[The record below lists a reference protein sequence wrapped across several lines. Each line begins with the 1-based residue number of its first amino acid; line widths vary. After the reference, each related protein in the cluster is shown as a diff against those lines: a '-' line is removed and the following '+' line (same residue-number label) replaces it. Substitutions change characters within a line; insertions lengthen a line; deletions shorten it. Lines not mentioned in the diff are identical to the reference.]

1 MDKFNKL
8 YNLVPI
14 AWEVDERGK
23 AMSILKRKYFF
34 GISVKIK
41 LSLGIMILGYMI
53 WMILGYF
60 RGNETLSQLYRVKSN
75 IFPAVMQSTQALA
88 RFNEQIKLYK
98 DAVVFGKQELLT
110 EAKNRGN
117 ESLQAIKSLHEIVTD
132 NKLKKKEIQ
141 LLMKQIEDYIL
152 KADSLYSKMA
162 RGVEDQATLTKA
174 SKMAYVSE
182 NTRERLKALSDA
194 FSNFFK
200 NELNEVGIEMRS
212 QQNLNVLIFFL
223 MASLSSFTVLMVISR
238 LVIRPLKQVAALAAA
253 MAEGDLSC
261 KLDIQQ
267 DDEIGELAY
276 AMNKMADKIEA
287 SYKLLEQKV
296 SELSRCYYAVN
307 SASDAIGM
315 MNNDLVHFYQNK
327 AFTEL
332 LGYTVNQLNAAGGAN
347 VIIPDKKRF
356 DAMHKSALNGVPWIG
371 EVEAKTRSGEI
382 IPIFLR
388 IHPIKDN
395 TGIVVGLMIIIT
407 DIRDRK
413 KTEAELEK
421 TNKKLV
427 ETARI
432 AGKMEMSTFTLHNI
446 TNVFNSVNVN
456 ISLLVEKKLHSKI
469 PNFIKTIDMIEQHKH
484 DLAEFLTKDTRGR
497 EIPAYLVA
505 LAKYLAKEE
514 ESTSATLKNISE
526 HIKHIVQMIA
536 VQQERASAGITE
548 MLSLAELLENELLGT
563 TTDASRYGI
572 EIKQKFDQLPN
583 ARLDR
588 HKFLQIFYN
597 LLSNAKYA
605 LKISQHQPKILE
617 VRLKNKENDRFLVEV
632 ADNGVGIAKEN
643 LDKIFSLGFTTRI
656 DGHGLGLH
664 CAALFAKEMGGTL
677 SVHSD
682 GPGKGATF
690 TIELP
695 LHL

>member
-1 MDKFNKL
+1 MC
-8 YNLVPI
+8 
-14 AWEVDERGK
+14 
-23 AMSILKRKYFF
+23 ILKRKYFF
-34 GISVKIK
+34 GISMKIK
-41 LSLGIMILGYMI
+41 LSLGIMILGYMV

-60 RGNETLSQLYRVKSN
+60 RGNETLSQLYTVKSS
-75 IFPAVMQSTQALA
+75 IFPDAMQTTLALT

-117 ESLQAIKSLHEIVTD
+117 ESLQAIKSLHETVTD
-132 NKLKKKEIQ
+132 NKSKKKEIQ
-141 LLMKQIEDYIL
+141 LLMTQLEDYIL
-152 KADSLYSKMA
+152 KADSLYSMMA
-162 RGVEDQATLTKA
+162 RGVEDEATLTEA

-182 NTRERLKALSDA
+182 NTRERLKALSNA
-194 FSNFFK
+194 FSNCLK

-238 LVIRPLKQVAALAAA
+238 LVIRPLKQAAALAAA
-253 MAEGDLSC
+253 MAEGDLSR
-261 KLDIQQ
+261 KLDIHQE
-267 DDEIGELAY
+267 DEIGELAH
-276 AMNKMADKIEA
+276 AMNKMATEIEE

-296 SELSRCYYAVN
+296 AELSRINYAVN

-347 VIIPDKKRF
+347 VIIPDKKQF
-356 DAMHKSALNGVPWIG
+356 DAMYKSALNGVSWIN
-371 EVEAKTRSGEI
+371 EVEARSRSGEM

-395 TGIVVGLMIIIT
+395 TGAVVGSMIIIT
-407 DIRDRK
+407 DIRERK

-432 AGKMEMSTFTLHNI
+432 AGKMEMATFALHNI
-446 TNVFNSVNVN
+446 YNVFNSINVN
-456 ISLLVEKKLHSKI
+456 IGLLVEKNLQSKI
-469 PNFIKTIDMIEQHKH
+469 PNFVKTVEMIEQHQH
-484 DLAEFLTKDTRGR
+484 DLAEFLTKDSRGR
-497 EIPAYLVA
+497 EIPVYLAA

-514 ESTSATLKNISE
+514 ENTAATLKIISE
-526 HIKHIVQMIA
+526 HIKLIMRMISA
-536 VQQERASAGITE
+536 QQERASAGITE
-548 MLSLAELLENELLGT
+548 MLSLPELLENELLGIA
-563 TTDASRYGI
+563 TDDSRYGI
-572 EIKQKFDQLPN
+572 EIKQKFDQLPHVK
-583 ARLDR
+583 LDR
-588 HKFLQIFYN
+588 HKFLQIFFN
-597 LLSNAKYA
+597 LLSNARYA
-605 LKISQHQPKILE
+605 LKISQNQPKILE
-617 VRLKNKENDRFLVEV
+617 VRLKKKGDNRFLVEV
-632 ADNGVGIAKEN
+632 ADNGIGIEKEN
-643 LDKIFSLGFTTRI
+643 LNKIFSLGFTTRN

-664 CAALFAKEMGGTL
+664 FAALFTKEMGGTL

-682 GPGKGATF
+682 GAGKGSVF

-695 LHL
+695 IHSK